1 MARTL
6 WINAYTGHRLEPS
19 ELADL
24 RNKAH
29 VVYAANGHLFEDE
42 ADALVALGA
51 MPLVALAS

>member
-6 WINAYTGHRLEPS
+6 WINAYTGNRLDPS

-29 VVYAANGHLFEDE
+29 MVYAANGHLFEDE

-51 MPLVALAS
+51 MPLFSLAS

>member
-6 WINAYTGHRLEPS
+6 WVNAYTGDRMEQS
-19 ELADL
+19 ELAEL
-24 RNKAH
+24 RTKAH

-51 MPLVALAS
+51 VPLLSLVG

>member
-6 WINAYTGHRLEPS
+6 WINTYTGQRLEPN

-51 MPLVALAS
+51 APILSLAS

>member
-6 WINAYTGHRLEPS
+6 WVNTYTGDWMEQN

-24 RNKAH
+24 RTKAH
-29 VVYAANGHLFEDE
+29 AVYAANGHLFEDE

-51 MPLVALAS
+51 VPLASLVS